1 LRAAQKAGILCA
13 QRGRSR
19 QPAADFTAGHQTR
32 PTTGSGD
39 IPEALPGTGP
49 DLVHRFR
56 SPPPRA
62 GATSGDALAQPG
74 EDSANDGDSEPRAEP
89 QFDLLYRE
97 QAPQLRRRVHAQLRS
112 KEEASDLVQDAFARL
127 LGSTTRHAL
136 RQPEAFLNRIVRN
149 LLVDR
154 ARRLATRTPHVPID
168 GNEPATRP
176 TQADAIELAQMK
188 ACYEASVA
196 ALPARMR
203 EVFLL
208 HRVRGLSYQEI
219 AAQLGIGHRTVAWHI
234 AEAIVRIGRDL
245 EP

>member
-1 LRAAQKAGILCA
+1 
-13 QRGRSR
+13 
-19 QPAADFTAGHQTR
+19 
-32 PTTGSGD
+32 
-39 IPEALPGTGP
+39 
-49 DLVHRFR
+49 VHRFR

-62 GATSGDALAQPG
+62 GAAPQDPHARPG
-74 EDSANDGDSEPRAEP
+74 EDSARDDGTELPDDP

-97 QAPQLRRRVHAQLRS
+97 QAPQLRRRVRAQLRS

-168 GNEPATRP
+168 DGNEPATRP

-188 ACYEASVA
+188 ACYEAAVA

-208 HRVRGLSYQEI
+208 HRVRGLSYREI
-219 AAQLGIGHRTVAWHI
+219 AAMLGISLRTVEWHI
-234 AEAIVRIGRDL
+234 AEAIDRIGAEL
-245 EP
+245 GQ